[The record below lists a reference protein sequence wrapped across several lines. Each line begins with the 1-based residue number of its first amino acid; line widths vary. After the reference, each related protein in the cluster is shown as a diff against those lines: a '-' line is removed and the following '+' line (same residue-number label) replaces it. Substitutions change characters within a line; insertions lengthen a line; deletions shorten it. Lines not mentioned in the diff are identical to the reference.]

1 MKSSLKTFLAGK
13 NPFGYC
19 KGTTP
24 LLTCPKLKY
33 SWPLAAFC
41 DDINLIDDNGFYIPN
56 PNNAD
61 DRDAWFTDVL
71 DDGTAITYC
80 RD

>member
-13 NPFGYC
+13 NGFGYN
-19 KGTTP
+19 KGTAGI
-24 LLTCPKLKY
+24 LCPKLED
-33 SWPLAAFC
+33 SWPLSAFC
-41 DDINLIDDNGFYIPN
+41 DDMNLVDDNGFYIPN
-56 PNNAD
+56 PNDIN